1 MTQIIR
7 EIKFRGKRVDNG
19 GWVYGT
25 YHYSADGKYHY
36 ILAKEKFID
45 LEGMPVRYL
54 HMPEVREVLP
64 ESVGQYTGLKD
75 RNGREIYERDAVQY
89 LNSIENGK
97 AIVKY
102 QSCTFV
108 FDWLEQNTSSPSI
121 IAESMSYFQCSA
133 ELEIIGNT
141 IDNPELIKP

>member
-1 MTQIIR
+1 MQR
-7 EIKFRGKRVDNG
+7 EIKYRGKRIDTG
-19 GWVYGT
+19 EWVYGDLLLNNGNPIIVIQVKRDYIGYT
-25 YHYSADGKYHY
+25 DVGAGKHWHIETPAY
-36 ILAKEKFID
+36 K
-45 LEGMPVRYL
+45 
-54 HMPEVREVLP
+54 VLP

-75 RNGREIYERDAVQY
+75 KNGTDIYEGDVVQY
-89 LNSIENGK
+89 SNSMENGK

-108 FDWLEQNTSSPSI
+108 FDWFEQNTSSPSI

-133 ELEIIGNT
+133 ELQIIGNT

>member
-1 MTQIIR
+1 MQR

-19 GWVYGT
+19 EWIDGSLVIDKNGGCQIIDY
-25 YHYSADGKYHY
+25 ADH
-36 ILAKEKFID
+36 
-45 LEGMPVRYL
+45 VRDCYTW
-54 HMPEVREVLP
+54 HEVLP

-75 RNGREIYERDAVQY
+75 RSGKEIYEGDIVQY
-89 LNSIENGK
+89 SNSMENGK

-108 FDWLEQNTSSPSI
+108 FDWFEQNTSSPSI